1 MQFISD
7 TEAKQKF
14 ASILDKAQR
23 ETVIIRQENRD
34 VAVVLS
40 IEEYQRIMRINIQ
53 EFQKALA

>member
-53 EFQKALA
+53 EFQKTLA

>member
-23 ETVIIRQENRD
+23 EPVIIRQENRD

-40 IEEYQRIMRINIQ
+40 IEE
-53 EFQKALA
+53 